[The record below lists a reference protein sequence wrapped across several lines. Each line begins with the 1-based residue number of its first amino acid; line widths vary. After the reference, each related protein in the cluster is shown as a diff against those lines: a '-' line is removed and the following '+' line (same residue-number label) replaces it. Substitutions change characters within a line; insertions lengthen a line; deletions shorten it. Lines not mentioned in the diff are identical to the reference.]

1 VLRLRCN
8 LVGTNRT
15 SADVHHVD
23 FGRSASE
30 MGALAG
36 HLSALAHAGDP
47 GEVGDALCTAAVELL
62 DLDAARLI
70 HPGEEPGPWARRRPA
85 APPPRVPLARLEAM
99 ADAARAAGDVVVGR
113 TRNGRVLAV
122 PVDPQAGEGSVVLV
136 GVIRGTAPVGD
147 GVGELAAALAIQAAA
162 RWQAIDEQKAPQ
174 IGGMLDG
181 VAGQTELDIAPRV
194 DQFELLQSL
203 SAALAGVRTEH
214 EVGQAV
220 VHELRRIVEYGAC
233 RFYTL
238 APDGDTLL
246 PIVQVGLEDAYAD
259 DRPEDLIVHVGEGI
273 TGRVFA
279 DGEAIRFDDA
289 GAVAWAVDVPGD
301 PVVEE
306 SMLAAPLMTQ
316 EGAIG
321 VVVVSKVGIG
331 QFSDDD
337 LKVLKLVAA
346 LATVAVESARNQA
359 EQREA
364 AEVSEA
370 LLELA
375 AALSLQSSV
384 DGIARMV
391 ALALDRLMQSAGISV
406 WLRDG
411 DDLVP
416 AALVGYTPR
425 EDQRLM
431 RLRLPAS
438 AEPLGPALL
447 SRRVMVLNVDE
458 APVLAGCLDAAPA
471 GTTFALIAVGEH
483 SANRGLIVVQRGPR
497 RGPPALRDE
506 RMLLGIADQALLAV
520 ANRALYDELETS
532 FLATVEALGNALD
545 LKDSYTNDHAQA
557 LVGMC
562 TAVAERMGLPD
573 ADVRDVSFASAL
585 HDIGKI
591 GIPIEI
597 LNKPARLTVEEFE
610 VMKRHPELGGR
621 IIAPV
626 PALAGARELVV
637 ACHEHFD
644 GSGYPLGLAGEEIP
658 VGARIILACDAYHAM
673 VSDRVYRKAMSSR
686 EAVAELRRCA
696 GGQFDAEVV
705 DSLVAVISAME
716 AAVAAER

>member
-1 VLRLRCN
+1 
-8 LVGTNRT
+8 
-15 SADVHHVD
+15 
-23 FGRSASE
+23 
-30 MGALAG
+30 M
-36 HLSALAHAGDP
+36 
-47 GEVGDALCTAAVELL
+47 
-62 DLDAARLI
+62 
-70 HPGEEPGPWARRRPA
+70 
-85 APPPRVPLARLEAM
+85 
-99 ADAARAAGDVVVGR
+99 
-113 TRNGRVLAV
+113 
-122 PVDPQAGEGSVVLV
+122 
-136 GVIRGTAPVGD
+136 
-147 GVGELAAALAIQAAA
+147 
-162 RWQAIDEQKAPQ
+162 
-174 IGGMLDG
+174 
-181 VAGQTELDIAPRV
+181 
-194 DQFELLQSL
+194 
-203 SAALAGVRTEH
+203 
-214 EVGQAV
+214 
-220 VHELRRIVEYGAC
+220 
-233 RFYTL
+233 
-238 APDGDTLL
+238 
-246 PIVQVGLEDAYAD
+246 
-259 DRPEDLIVHVGEGI
+259 
-273 TGRVFA
+273 FA
-279 DGEAIRFDDA
+279 DGEAVRFDDA
-289 GAVAWAVDVPGD
+289 GAVPWAVDVPGD

-331 QFSDDD
+331 QFGDDD

-391 ALALDRLMQSAGISV
+391 ALALDRLMQCAGISV

-425 EDQRLM
+425 EDERLM

-447 SRRVMVLNVDE
+447 SRRVMVVNVDE

-471 GTTFALIAVGEH
+471 GTTFALIAVGER

-497 RGPPALRDE
+497 RGPPAPRDE
-506 RMLLGIADQALLAV
+506 RMLLGIADQALLAF

-591 GIPIEI
+591 GIPLEI

-626 PALAGARELVV
+626 PALAGRAGAGCRLPRALRRLRLSAGPGRRGDSGRCADHPGVRRLPRDGVRPRVPQGDELAGGGGRAAALCRRAVRRR
-637 ACHEHFD
+637 
-644 GSGYPLGLAGEEIP
+644 GGGLAGGGDLRDGGRRRG
-658 VGARIILACDAYHAM
+658 GAVTAPD
-673 VSDRVYRKAMSSR
+673 V
-686 EAVAELRRCA
+686 RRM
-696 GGQFDAEVV
+696 
-705 DSLVAVISAME
+705 L
-716 AAVAAER
+716 